1 MAPLLRPTAGM
12 HGEMA
17 CVNPARHAKQQGKGV
32 IGNGIIQQAGGV
44 GDHDA
49 QLGGRGDIDTVVA
62 HAPAGND
69 LEFRRFLAC
78 QNLCGELI
86 DSRINAL
93 HIGQ

>member
-1 MAPLLRPTAGM
+1 MDTA
-12 HGEMA
+12 
-17 CVNPARHAKQQGKGV
+17 RYAKEQGKCI
-32 IGNGIIQQAGGV
+32 IGYRLIQQAGRV

-49 QLGGRGDIDTVVA
+49 QLGGGSDIDAVVPN
-62 HAPAGND
+62 APTGNN

-78 QNLCGELI
+78 QNLCRELV